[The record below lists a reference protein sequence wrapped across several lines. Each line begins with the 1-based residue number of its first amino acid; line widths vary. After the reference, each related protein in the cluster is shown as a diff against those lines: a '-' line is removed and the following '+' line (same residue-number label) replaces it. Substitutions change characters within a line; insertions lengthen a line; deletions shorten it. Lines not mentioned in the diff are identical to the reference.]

1 MGNITYADLVEGFK
15 PLSIPEGAT
24 VLVHS
29 SMKSFGYHIEGGAKT
44 IIDAIWKVCGDKGNI
59 VMPTLTFPSIDEE
72 RPYFDVKTT
81 PSSSGAV
88 TEVFRQLPE
97 TKRSVHVVSSAAAMG
112 ERAEY
117 ITEYHHDTPCGPA
130 SPYQKVIEMDGY
142 VLFIGAKFGS
152 NTLFHVAEEYVN
164 PSYMC
169 YKAIEDVEVKDAN
182 GDIFTHTF
190 RRYNCA
196 QTGIVRKLAR
206 MEPVFYER
214 GVIRDTTIGKSKIM
228 LIRAVD
234 NFKISCEVLEQNPD
248 FILE

>member
-1 MGNITYADLVEGFK
+1 MGNINYADLVEGFK
-15 PLSIPEGAT
+15 PLSIPKGAT
-24 VLVHS
+24 ILVHS
-29 SMKSFGYHIEGGAKT
+29 SMKSFGCHIEDGAKT
-44 IIDAIWKVCGDKGNI
+44 IIDALWKICGDNGNI
-59 VMPTLTFPSIDEE
+59 VMPTLSFSSIDEK
-72 RPYFDVKTT
+72 RPFFDVKAT
-81 PSSSGAV
+81 PSSSGTV

-97 TKRSVHVVSSAAAMG
+97 AKRSVHVVSSAAAMG

-117 ITEYHHDTPCGPA
+117 IIEYHHDTPCGPK
-130 SPYQKVIEMDGY
+130 SPYQKVIELDGY

-169 YKAIEDVEVKDAN
+169 YKAIEDVEVKDES
-182 GDIFTHTF
+182 GQIFTHTF

-214 GVIRDTTIGKSKIM
+214 EVIRETTIGKSKIM